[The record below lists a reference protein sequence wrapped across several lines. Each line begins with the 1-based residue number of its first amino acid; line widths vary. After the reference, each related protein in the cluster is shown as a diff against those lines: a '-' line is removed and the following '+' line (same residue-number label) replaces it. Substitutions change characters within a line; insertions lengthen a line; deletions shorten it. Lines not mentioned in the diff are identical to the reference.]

1 MNRDHYWTAT
11 NKDRHKDESTLN
23 PRPSSFVPR
32 DSKHSHPSV
41 DRPATLI
48 GSGLTAPGLYF
59 LWCAFLLCVWF
70 RVPIPT
76 PFPWTWSMVLAHPGQ
91 LRQHS
96 LYGYIYE
103 HDDQSFSSPSPS
115 PPPTLNTSDCDAA
128 VSQST
133 LNSPYFDPW
142 SGSESD
148 VNQSVVA
155 SFEAPYSSCDQ
166 DVHYMASPAPHT
178 LPIRL
183 QRSTPDADGSRF
195 TSSTSS
201 PMPEEST
208 QRSSSWWDPAGGAKH
223 LSPQTGRPHRRGH
236 DPLGGLKRLSWSSAG
251 SAGPD
256 SPRNQTYSHPR
267 IVDGD
272 YSIHSSPQVDSFDHS
287 ALGAGGYPS
296 KGMFPSEPSFEND
309 LFAPAFQQYD
319 PSKTN
324 EGDLAAVNAAMK
336 QALAK
341 EPGSE
346 MGQEEP
352 MTALPSFQSPY
363 QFFDEERPRLSSTAR
378 GSVPS
383 RTMAHAYTDEQ
394 FNRPS
399 APPPSSAR
407 EHDHQNPPSPF
418 KTAFNGRWQ
427 TQLNRGSRRSDSPGT
442 SISRECSPFQG
453 FSSERY
459 SNVASSVHSPA
470 TRLEGSAQ
478 LMREP
483 QRGETSAGDYQRSN
497 LHRDLGLSSTI
508 SPIDAVMDYSEAE
521 GAAKMPLISQENLQK
536 RENQFASRNSNTRH
550 LSRSDADSSNHPQRN
565 YGNHQTSRRQN
576 SSNLSSSST
585 PTPAASIIPFMPP
598 SLPGNVQMPQQY
610 PFIANSRRQSSSLR
624 SASDPEFPAQLSS
637 MESTKSENSQ
647 PDPVRFTADA
657 DVTTHSPSSP
667 GLQRPADTMAA
678 SGSYTCT
685 SAGCS
690 QRFDTAPKLQKHRR
704 DAHGPTSPQQTPAT
718 PTLSSGSAA
727 SAPGSSTGA
736 TATAN
741 RNSQAG
747 PHKCERVNPST
758 NKPCNTVF
766 SRSYDLTRHED
777 TIHNNRK
784 QKVRC
789 HLCTEEKTFS
799 RNDALTR
806 HMRVVHPDVD
816 FPGKNK
822 RRGG

>member
-1 MNRDHYWTAT
+1 
-11 NKDRHKDESTLN
+11 
-23 PRPSSFVPR
+23 
-32 DSKHSHPSV
+32 
-41 DRPATLI
+41 
-48 GSGLTAPGLYF
+48 
-59 LWCAFLLCVWF
+59 
-70 RVPIPT
+70 
-76 PFPWTWSMVLAHPGQ
+76 MVLAHPGQ

-96 LYGYIYE
+96 LYGYMYE
-103 HDDQSFSSPSPS
+103 HDDRSISSPSPS
-115 PPPTLNTSDCDAA
+115 PPPTLTASNFTAA
-128 VSQST
+128 ASQSSFD
-133 LNSPYFDPW
+133 SPYFDFW
-142 SGSESD
+142 NGSESD
-148 VNQSVVA
+148 ANNSAIAFADQ
-155 SFEAPYSSCDQ
+155 YSSCDRSVQ
-166 DVHYMASPAPHT
+166 YMTSPAQN

-183 QRSTPDADGSRF
+183 QRTTPTVEGSRR
-195 TSSTSS
+195 TSNTSS

-208 QRSSSWWDPAGGAKH
+208 QLPTSWWDQGGDTKH
-223 LSPQTGRPHRRGH
+223 LSPQTGRPHRKGQDR
-236 DPLGGLKRLSWSSAG
+236 LGGLKRLSWSSAG

-256 SPRNQTYSHPR
+256 SPYNPTYSHPR

-272 YSIHSSPQVDSFDHS
+272 YSLTSSPQVDSLDGGI
-287 ALGAGGYPS
+287 LGSGGHPS
-296 KGMFPSEPSFEND
+296 KPLFLSSEPSFQNN
-309 LFAPAFQQYD
+309 LFAPVFEKYD
-319 PSKTN
+319 PSKIN
-324 EGDLAAVNAAMK
+324 EGDLAAANAAMK
-336 QALAK
+336 QALAR
-341 EPGSE
+341 EQGHGMS
-346 MGQEEP
+346 QEVS
-352 MTALPSFQSPY
+352 APSLTSFPSPTPY
-363 QFFDEERPRLSSTAR
+363 DFLDEERRKLMSEAHSNI
-378 GSVPS
+378 PS
-383 RTMAHAYTDEQ
+383 LDRTMSDVYQDELY
-394 FNRPS
+394 NPSS
-399 APPPSSAR
+399 APPMATPREQDQIRSPS
-407 EHDHQNPPSPF
+407 QF
-418 KTAFNGRWQ
+418 KPIANDRLQ
-427 TQLNRGSRRSDSPGT
+427 AALNRGSTRSDSPVT
-442 SISRECSPFQG
+442 SISRECSPFRQTSG
-453 FSSERY
+453 FTSERY
-459 SNVASSVHSPA
+459 SNTASSVNSPA

-483 QRGETSAGDYQRSN
+483 QRGEVSAGDYQLSN
-497 LHRDLGLSSTI
+497 LHRDLGPSSTI
-508 SPIDAVMDYSEAE
+508 SPMDALLDDDETE
-521 GAAKMPLISQENLQK
+521 EAAKMPLFPQENLQK

-550 LSRSDADSSNHPQRN
+550 LARSDADNSNNPQRN

-585 PTPAASIIPFMPP
+585 PTQAGSIIPFMPP

-610 PFIANSRRQSSSLR
+610 PFISNSRRQSSSLR

-637 MESTKSENSQ
+637 MESTKSENGQS
-647 PDPVRFTADA
+647 DLVRFNSDADA
-657 DVTTHSPSSP
+657 VTHSPSTS

-690 QRFDTAPKLQKHRR
+690 QRFDTAAKLHKHRR
-704 DAHGPTSPQQTPAT
+704 EAHSPTSPQQTPVT

-727 SAPGSSTGA
+727 SAPGSTTSV

-816 FPGKNK
+816 FPGKAK

>member
-1 MNRDHYWTAT
+1 
-11 NKDRHKDESTLN
+11 
-23 PRPSSFVPR
+23 
-32 DSKHSHPSV
+32 
-41 DRPATLI
+41 
-48 GSGLTAPGLYF
+48 
-59 LWCAFLLCVWF
+59 
-70 RVPIPT
+70 
-76 PFPWTWSMVLAHPGQ
+76 MVLAHPGQ

-115 PPPTLNTSDCDAA
+115 PPPTLNASDCDTA

-133 LNSPYFDPW
+133 VHSPYFDLW
-142 SGSESD
+142 SGSDSD
-148 VNQSVVA
+148 ANHSA
-155 SFEAPYSSCDQ
+155 AAAFADSYSSGNR
-166 DVHYMASPAPHT
+166 DVHFMASPAPHN

-208 QRSSSWWDPAGGAKH
+208 QISSAWWDQTGDGKH
-223 LSPQTGRPHRRGH
+223 LSPQTGRPHRRGQ
-236 DPLGGLKRLSWSSAG
+236 DRLGGLKRLSWSSAG

-256 SPRNQTYSHPR
+256 SPHNQTYSHPR

-287 ALGAGGYPS
+287 VLSAGGYPS
-296 KGMFPSEPSFEND
+296 KAMFPSEPSFQNN
-309 LFAPAFQQYD
+309 LFAPAFQKYD
-319 PSKTN
+319 PSKSS

-341 EPGSE
+341 EQGSE
-346 MGQEEP
+346 MRQEEP
-352 MTALPSFQSPY
+352 MTALASFHSPY
-363 QFFDEERPRLSSTAR
+363 DFLDDERTRLSPDVRSNI
-378 GSVPS
+378 PS
-383 RTMAHAYTDEQ
+383 LDRAMPHAYADEL
-394 FNRPS
+394 FDTPS

-407 EHDHQNPPSPF
+407 EHNHHNPPSPF
-418 KTAFNGRWQ
+418 KTTFNGRLQ
-427 TQLNRGSRRSDSPGT
+427 AQLNRGSRRSDSPVT
-442 SISRECSPFQG
+442 SISRECSPFRQAQG
-453 FSSERY
+453 FASERY
-459 SNVASSVHSPA
+459 SNAASSVPSPA
-470 TRLEGSAQ
+470 TRLEGSAP

-483 QRGETSAGDYQRSN
+483 QREVSAGDYQRSN
-497 LHRDLGLSSTI
+497 LHRDLGPSSTI
-508 SPIDAVMDYSEAE
+508 SPMDAVLDYDETE
-521 GAAKMPLISQENLQK
+521 DAAKMPLFPQENLQK

-610 PFIANSRRQSSSLR
+610 PFISNSRRQSSSLR
-624 SASDPEFPAQLSS
+624 SASDPEFPPQLSS

-657 DVTTHSPSSP
+657 DATTHSPSSP

-685 SAGCS
+685 AAGCS

-704 DAHGPTSPQQTPAT
+704 DAHGPTSPQQTPVT

-727 SAPGSSTGA
+727 SAPGSSTSA
-736 TATAN
+736 TATPN